1 VKKVVLIDGDE
12 FIFKGCAAVED
23 KVKWDEKDD
32 PVRYADPKKAWKNIR
47 DMIARVFERFG
58 TKEHVICF
66 STEPRTNFRYAVD
79 PTYKNN
85 RAESVKPLCYAEMR
99 EKVWQNYTCKEFH
112 DLEADDVMGMLSTQP
127 TKAKK
132 IIVSQDKDM
141 KTIPGTLWTGKDLM
155 EISETEADY
164 WHMYQTLVGDTSDGY
179 PGCPG
184 VGKVGAAEFL
194 EKPYVW
200 LSYEHVFKS
209 GPRKGMTETRW
220 KQQPT
225 TNVWEGVVSQ
235 YAKAGLTEDD
245 AVRQARLARILR
257 WSDWDQEKKVP
268 ILWTPKS

>member
-1 VKKVVLIDGDE
+1 
-12 FIFKGCAAVED
+12 
-23 KVKWDEKDD
+23 
-32 PVRYADPKKAWKNIR
+32 
-47 DMIARVFERFG
+47 
-58 TKEHVICF
+58 
-66 STEPRTNFRYAVD
+66 
-79 PTYKNN
+79 
-85 RAESVKPLCYAEMR
+85 
-99 EKVWQNYTCKEFH
+99 
-112 DLEADDVMGMLSTQP
+112 
-127 TKAKK
+127 
-132 IIVSQDKDM
+132 
-141 KTIPGTLWTGKDLM
+141 M